1 MHENKYN
8 YEKDNSTQI
17 NVYLLYLHAHFQCI
31 TIIIEKLVILFK

>member
-17 NVYLLYLHAHFQCI
+17 NVYLSYLYSHLQCI
-31 TIIIEKLVILFK
+31 TIII

>member
-17 NVYLLYLHAHFQCI
+17 NVCSLYLHAHFQCI
-31 TIIIEKLVILFK
+31 TIIIEN